1 MSPAGDRIPPYGTG
15 GAENS
20 PSWER
25 RTPLPRELGWAQ
37 VLLWVQFALTA
48 VYVVTVL
55 SVVTYYSGEIFGTL
69 VYDSLPSV
77 AGVYLAR
84 RLWRGGVWTSRA
96 LIAVQ
101 AWIVWLSFGTLMH
114 GDLRGITQAALPV
127 AVIVL
132 LRRAR
137 SREWFESAPED
148 REERRPFSLERMIRW
163 RRDEG
168 QTAVEYAGLIAVV
181 AAIIVAL
188 SMGGLGG
195 RIADGIQSAI
205 CSVTGTACSA
215 APQGDG
221 TETGAAGDDDAAH
234 QGDADAGADGGNGA
248 DPEGGAHAD
257 GGAGADGGTG
267 TNGDAGTQG
276 DSETQGDA
284 GGQEGTEADGGTEAS
299 GDTESGGTNA
309 ATGVGDTGSGDIP
322 ASAQII
328 TYDGAGP
335 NDTVPLAP
343 GPFEDKSLWGDV
355 HDQER
360 HDRTFM
366 DHVRG
371 FFVAPTKSFLADT
384 MDVVSD
390 PVGSIKDTWNGL
402 KGYTTNWWGEKSDEL
417 GEEWDKGNYLSSVW
431 GWVNSPED
439 FVSDLAVDTF
449 VDKENWEKGNYGAS
463 IGNTVV
469 NVIGIFSPKTITKF
483 TKFKKLA
490 EVGESLDKAADAAEK
505 ARKAA
510 RAGDFDGAKKA
521 ADEAQ
526 KHADEAKEKAEKNG
540 SCSIAIG
547 RVPYGGGARV
557 GGAAGTGTGVLAAP
571 QGGLIVVAEG
581 GGKECT
587 GDDADDARR
596 AQQEA
601 LDARADL
608 LREVMKDAKRNERVN
623 LQESMLDNLLKR
635 AEHDVDPDSKD
646 VSKKQAADA
655 IDDVTDLLRQKNID
669 PMSRQKLASKALN
682 SANKDQLA
690 ENLAEANITK
700 RVAKDEAA
708 DGTTVYSD
716 IGDSP
721 ERARK
726 GESPVRDDGRGGEI
740 DVTGIPDADVAYRGK
755 DGKVHVVEVK
765 NRANATTQ
773 ASLPGQVERLGDWQK
788 AAPGRVARYEIA
800 TNKDWQK
807 IFDRFQY
814 KKQSRAQK
822 AANEPKVRPGGTP
835 ASTMAEHGVGARIA
849 GQDVS
854 PEQLRKMNDAWNAKS
869 DTEKYDAIRSGKM
882 TDPKTAMAYLGV
894 A

>member
-1 MSPAGDRIPPYGTG
+1 MSGAGNSMPPSGTW
-15 GAENS
+15 GAQNI
-20 PSWER
+20 PSWGR
-25 RTPLPRELGWAQ
+25 RSPLPKELGWAQ

-48 VYVVTVL
+48 LYVVTVL
-55 SVVTYYSGEIFGTL
+55 SVVTYYSGEIFGIL

-137 SREWFESAPED
+137 SREWFQSAPED

-188 SMGGLGG
+188 SVGGLGG

-205 CSVTGTACSA
+205 CSVTGTACPV
-215 APQGDG
+215 PQGDG
-221 TETGAAGDDDAAH
+221 TETGAAGDNEAAH

-284 GGQEGTEADGGTEAS
+284 GGQEGTEADGGTEVS
-299 GDTESGGTNA
+299 GGTESGGTNA
-309 ATGVGDTGSGDIP
+309 ATGAGDTGGSGIP

-328 TYDGAGP
+328 TYEGAGP
-335 NDTVPLAP
+335 NDTIPLAP
-343 GPFEDKSLWGDV
+343 GPFEDKSLWDDV

-390 PVGSIKDTWNGL
+390 PVGSVKDTWNGL
-402 KGYTTNWWGEKSDEL
+402 KGYTTDWWGDKSDEL
-417 GEEWDKGNYLSSVW
+417 GEKWDKGEYVSSVW

-439 FVSDLAVDTF
+439 FVSDLAVDTL

-469 NVIGIFSPKTITKF
+469 NVVGIFSPKTITKF

-490 EVGESLDKAADAAEK
+490 EVGESLDKATDAADKARKAAEAGDAEGARKAAKDADEAADAAEK
-505 ARKAA
+505 EARESGCTIAAPTRRIPYGGNPPGTTTDLLTGSSGTGTTVLAAGPSDSPYVILAQGGCDEEAKEGAQDAREKADEADRVADGAELADRQEAARKALEDEGVPHAPRKIDEFVQRAKDDPDPDKKEIGKEDAA
-510 RAGDFDGAKKA
+510 RALDEISKLAGTKSISKEARSSLTSKVTNAKNTDELSQARAELNAVQRA
-521 ADEAQ
+521 ADNE
-526 KHADEAKEKAEKNG
+526 
-540 SCSIAIG
+540 
-547 RVPYGGGARV
+547 
-557 GGAAGTGTGVLAAP
+557 AAP
-571 QGGLIVVAEG
+571 
-581 GGKECT
+581 
-587 GDDADDARR
+587 
-596 AQQEA
+596 
-601 LDARADL
+601 
-608 LREVMKDAKRNERVN
+608 
-623 LQESMLDNLLKR
+623 
-635 AEHDVDPDSKD
+635 
-646 VSKKQAADA
+646 
-655 IDDVTDLLRQKNID
+655 
-669 PMSRQKLASKALN
+669 
-682 SANKDQLA
+682 
-690 ENLAEANITK
+690 
-700 RVAKDEAA
+700 
-708 DGTTVYSD
+708 GTTVHTAVGKD
-716 IGDSP
+716 FGKENVDLGN
-721 ERARK
+721 
-726 GESPVRDDGRGGEI
+726 GESVNISEI
-740 DVTGIPDADVAYRGK
+740 NDADVLYRGK
-755 DGKVHVVEVK
+755 DGKVHAVEVK
-765 NRANATTQ
+765 NTGNATIK
-773 ASLPGQVERLGDWQK
+773 ADFERQVEDL
-788 AAPGRVARYEIA
+788 AAWAGKGGPGRATRIEIETTDKW
-800 TNKDWQK
+800 TN
-807 IFDRFQY
+807 IFSGY
-814 KKQSRAQK
+814 KSGKRDGVK
-822 AANEPKVRPGGTP
+822 YKPEGTP
-835 ASTMAEHGVGARIA
+835 AGTMAKNGVPVRIA
-849 GQDVS
+849 GTDIS
-854 PEQLRKMNDAWNAKS
+854 PSQLKRMEAEIQARKQTGTMDWSRMK
-869 DTEKYDAIRSGKM
+869 
-882 TDPKTAMAYLGV
+882 DPKEAMDYLGV
-894 A
+894 S